1 MQRRRNVNF
10 CLTMCGRDS
19 NPYVHV
25 RVDAA
30 TNRRLPIVSCD
41 EPGPVRPLEL
51 VDDPSEPRLLRV
63 GDLARASGK
72 TVRAIHHYEE
82 LGLLEPDARSKGR
95 FRLYHPAAVTRVR
108 WISKLHELGLTLS
121 QVQEIVSAWN
131 AAPSAGHA
139 MSEIRSIYEERLR
152 DTQAQLER
160 LHALELE
167 LEASVKYLGTC
178 TPCDLDVV
186 AQSSLASSAAPCK
199 TCQAREHDRAG
210 EPELVA
216 GIHST
221 SGVKAQH
228 APRQRTPTH
237 VTTPHVTTP
246 THVISA
252 PIERETS

>member
-1 MQRRRNVNF
+1 M
-10 CLTMCGRDS
+10 
-19 NPYVHV
+19 
-25 RVDAA
+25 RVDTAS
-30 TNRRLPIVSCD
+30 NRRLPIVSCD
-41 EPGPVRPLEL
+41 DPVPARPLDL
-51 VDDPSEPRLLRV
+51 VDDPPEAKLLRV

-121 QVQEIVSAWN
+121 QVQEIVSAWK

-152 DTQAQLER
+152 ETQAQLER

-167 LEASVKYLGTC
+167 LAASVKYLGTC

-186 AQSSLASSAAPCK
+186 AQSSLASSEAPCK
-199 TCQAREHDRAG
+199 TCHAREHDRAG

-216 GIHST
+216 GIHSASTMKVQHVPRHRTT
-221 SGVKAQH
+221 SAITAPSPSSVAQ
-228 APRQRTPTH
+228 AVSPFAAKPLVATPSPLTRPIGSE
-237 VTTPHVTTP
+237 TP
-246 THVISA
+246 S
-252 PIERETS
+252 